1 MLDVLPPQDRREFD
15 TLGDLPGI
23 DASETLEHVCDHLIA
38 PVFTD
43 PSSCLDNPFPI
54 QGREPKP
61 IPKVATAVHEVPW
74 DPPAGLVFAG
84 KRTLSFGHASV
95 DAPDPYWG
103 TGVVVGDEMI
113 FVRSSPK
120 GRIGMPLQYGER
132 RKVSVMVVDLQ
143 DPGGCN
149 VAQVRHA
156 ILQLSH
162 VLPNPANSPATAAF
176 TGSMDYMRARAFD
189 MNCERVSN
197 GTLGV
202 NFLPIRIWDGRIITA
217 LAGDDACVEA
227 AECNG
232 DGRRTELPK
241 NANKAIPYSV
251 DGFPVLPGA
260 FSVDQIGGNEPCTA
274 QMFNQA
280 LSKGEDLR
288 SLSRKTLRN
297 SGIAEPGSHWCVL
310 ACDLLQLPLSIL
322 STNINQLTS
331 GVEWSS
337 RTLRTANAVAVRD
350 AFREELAKQR
360 AAQLR
365 VATHAAHATRAS
377 AGSAQGTE
385 QQDAK
390 AMLDEL
396 RTSKREQR
404 AREIDDSRIDHA
416 MSTAHE
422 VAEMASM
429 HGLLDMLADPF
440 FEGTLADDLY
450 APWGFPMLMIMATR
464 VARGPERYCF
474 GLCAH
479 VPGDQVAGQTLASIL
494 ESACPCL
501 APYDGQWAI
510 DVVLSKASALV
521 GDKIAA
527 FEKLGD
533 ATGNQMSVALT
544 DFIQTLYRF
553 GTAMAVDLVGNGNAS
568 FPTTK
573 THFGVANEFANPL
586 FEHQAREARAF
597 GMGRRGSHPEL
608 PYRNSSRSQRLQTLI
623 RCMVEVDAWIRSGD
637 FRGKQ
642 LRPSA
647 GSPQHDY
654 YAEFLAHKFAN
665 LQSPTGKSSVPSA
678 PSARKQTEPGK
689 ARSSSKRAAKNAASA
704 SAAQTGVGAALHQ
717 CSSTFAT
724 VFDDCKMSQSFE
736 MAVAEVDR
744 WLSHGAFH
752 VNTYSPDLSVFAV
765 CGTRGLVCA
774 SCQTVVPQVHSLLLG
789 GHKRRFCAACH
800 APLCLLCIQKLAN
813 SGELSCNVCT
823 ARKIHQ
829 TATEAQTVSAG
840 TQKAH
845 KRRNRTER

>member
-1 MLDVLPPQDRREFD
+1 MLDALPPQDRREFD

-23 DASETLEHVCDHLIA
+23 DSSETLEHVCDHLIA

-43 PSSCLDNPFPI
+43 PSSCYDNPFPI
-54 QGREPKP
+54 PGRDPRP
-61 IPKVATAVHEVPW
+61 IPKVATAVHAVPW
-74 DPPAGLVFAG
+74 DPPAGLIFAG
-84 KRTLSFGHASV
+84 KRTLSFGNASV
-95 DAPDPYWG
+95 DTPDPYWG
-103 TGVVVGDEMI
+103 TGIVVGDEMI
-113 FVRSSPK
+113 FVRSAPR

-143 DPGGCN
+143 DPGGSD

-156 ILQLSH
+156 IFQLSH
-162 VLPNPANSPATAAF
+162 VLPNPANSPTTAAF
-176 TGSMDYMRARAFD
+176 TNSIDYMRARAFD
-189 MNCERVSN
+189 INCERVSN

-202 NFLPIRIWDGRIITA
+202 NFLPLRIWDGRIIMPLTEGGA
-217 LAGDDACVEA
+217 CAASARQDA
-227 AECNG
+227 
-232 DGRRTELPK
+232 DGQSKSLPK

-322 STNINQLTS
+322 STNINLLTS

-337 RTLRTANAVAVRD
+337 RACRTSNAVAVRE
-350 AFREELAKQR
+350 AFREHLAKHR
-360 AAQLR
+360 ATQLKA
-365 VATHAAHATRAS
+365 ATHASTGSTQS
-377 AGSAQGTE
+377 AE

-396 RTSKREQR
+396 RTTKREQR

-429 HGLLDMLADPF
+429 HGLLDLLADPF
-440 FEGTLADDLY
+440 FQGTLADDLHL
-450 APWGFPMLMIMATR
+450 PWGFPMLMIMATR

-501 APYDGQWAI
+501 PPYEGQWAI

-527 FEKLGD
+527 FERMGD
-533 ATGNQMSVALT
+533 VTGNQMSVALT

-553 GTAMAVDLVGNGNAS
+553 GTAMAVDLVGNGNAN
-568 FPTTK
+568 FPTTR
-573 THFGVANEFANPL
+573 THFGTATEFANPL

-623 RCMVEVDAWIRSGD
+623 RCMVDVDTWIRTGHV
-637 FRGKQ
+637 RGKQ
-642 LRPSA
+642 LRPSV

-665 LQSPTGKSSVPSA
+665 LQTTSSKNGTGASSAA
-678 PSARKQTEPGK
+678 PSGRKPNEPGK
-689 ARSSSKRAAKNAASA
+689 PRSSAKRAAKSAASA
-704 SAAQTGVGAALHQ
+704 GAHPAGAAPPVVQQ

-724 VFDDCKMSQSFE
+724 IFDDVKMSQSFE

-752 VNTYSPDLSVFAV
+752 VNTYSRDLAVFAV

-813 SGELSCNVCT
+813 SNELSCNVCT
-823 ARKIHQ
+823 ARKLEQ
-829 TATEAQTVSAG
+829 TANEFKRDDAATHRS
-840 TQKAH
+840 H
-845 KRRNRTER
+845 KRQDRTER